1 MPSVLIDAHF
11 VAIIPMHASEQ
22 EARMQVYQLFR
33 PTVLTSDGLPQRSV
47 LIVDDDD
54 LVRETLRFV
63 LEDGGY
69 LVHAAPSGAEA
80 LRILERKRV
89 DVVLSDIFMPGM
101 NGFDLLQQ
109 IRERAPGIP
118 VILITGYGNIEM
130 AREALK
136 QGASD
141 FITKPYNVHEIPI
154 IIERNLMRHSLL
166 TDQARRYEDAMQKSY
181 RATLDAL
188 LAALNIRDTE
198 TEGHSERVAAYTM
211 AMANRLNLSEDE
223 LHAIELGALLHDI
236 GKIGVPDSILYKPGP
251 LTPEEWEVMKQH
263 PIIGYQMCM
272 KVDALRPAAP
282 IVLHHHERWDG
293 QGYPHGLAGEAI
305 PLGARIFAIADAL
318 DAMTSDRPY
327 RRALSFAQARD
338 EIVRCAGKQFD
349 PRMVELFLEIPEE
362 EWQRIRA
369 VTLSERAQ
377 RAAA

>member
-1 MPSVLIDAHF
+1 
-11 VAIIPMHASEQ
+11 
-22 EARMQVYQLFR
+22 MQVHQLFK
-33 PTVLTSDGLPQRSV
+33 PAGLTSDEVSQRSV

-69 LVHAAPSGAEA
+69 LVHAASSGAEA
-80 LRILERKRV
+80 LRILEREHV
-89 DVVLSDIFMPGM
+89 DIVLSDIFMPGM

-109 IRERAPGIP
+109 MRERAPSTP
-118 VILITGYGNIEM
+118 VILITGYANIEM
-130 AREALK
+130 AREALR

-154 IIERNLMRHSLL
+154 MIERNLMRHSML

-181 RATLDAL
+181 RAMLDAL
-188 LAALNIRDTE
+188 MAALNIRDTE

-211 AMANRLNLSEDE
+211 AMANRLHLSEDE
-223 LHAIELGALLHDI
+223 LRAIELGALLHDI

-263 PIIGYQMCM
+263 PVIGYQMCM

-293 QGYPHGLAGEAI
+293 QGYPSGLAGEAI
-305 PLGARIFAIADAL
+305 PLGARIFAIADTL

-327 RRALSFAQARD
+327 RKALSFAQARD
-338 EIVRCAGKQFD
+338 EIARCAGKQFD
-349 PRMVELFLEIPEE
+349 PRMVELFFEIPEE
-362 EWQRIRA
+362 EWQLIRA
-369 VTLSERAQ
+369 VTQGERAQ